1 VITRHAPQV
10 HSDDLVG
17 RFRLS
22 IQLWVKC
29 RGQVELD
36 TRQHEQL
43 LLAMVGEHQIVIAN
57 DRAWYAMQADNVVEE
72 RSRDVDGSV

>member
-1 VITRHAPQV
+1 
-10 HSDDLVG
+10 
-17 RFRLS
+17 
-22 IQLWVKC
+22 VKC

-57 DRAWYAMQADNVVEE
+57 DRAWYAMQVDNVVEE